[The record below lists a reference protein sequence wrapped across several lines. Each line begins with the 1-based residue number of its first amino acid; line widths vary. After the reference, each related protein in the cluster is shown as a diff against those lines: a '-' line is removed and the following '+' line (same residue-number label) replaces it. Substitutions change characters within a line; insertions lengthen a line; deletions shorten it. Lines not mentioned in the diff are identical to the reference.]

1 MIETS
6 ITKVKINEIVQ
17 DQIPEFIS
25 EENPNFVEFLEQYY
39 YSQEFQGGVVDLADN
54 LNEYKS
60 LDFLNN
66 TNLTGFT
73 SLTTYTN
80 ASQKTI
86 YVDSTKGLPQ
96 KWGLI
101 KINNEIITYTGIGT
115 TSIIGCVRGFSGI
128 ENNSKT
134 NEPES
139 LTFTQTGVATHAA
152 ETRVTN
158 LSNVFLN
165 EYLKKLKKQV
175 LPGFSERKLN
185 SQINQSNFIRQA
197 KDFYKSKGTEEAFKI
212 LFGGLYGE
220 KVEMIQPS
228 KFMMK
233 PSDADYIVADIVL
246 CEAITGNPIKLEG
259 QSLIQGENSG
269 SIFRVESAVIDNK
282 SYYKIGISKGTQVG
296 TFVQTSKTFVT
307 KSAGISTTILDVDTT
322 IGFSTAGNLR
332 FEDRVLSYTDKNYT
346 QFLGLTALT
355 APCGIG
361 STVISGTI
369 AYSYE
374 DGDVKKPVTMNI
386 LGVLQKFVGTANNQQ
401 KNSAVDIT
409 SLGIEQKD
417 LRWTSWISNTAT
429 KYNVLEI
436 NSLTDPNQVIT
447 PPPTVQTY
455 RFDLVGEHVL
465 YLNDEIEII
474 NPDGLITEA
483 TITNVPTSKRIEV
496 NSPRL
501 DLLQTYF
508 IRRKLKTNRGIAA
521 DVQNTYSDGNDVYVS
536 SNSFPHWNISPQKR
550 IREFT
555 TVGFTTSSTTFTVT
569 DHNYHDGELV
579 VYNSKFGDK
588 LDNLQE
594 NQAYYVKRIDDNTLA
609 LAYTPENV
617 RRGQYITSVAVSDLS
632 GISTHFLTP
641 QNVFGSDIGAQKL
654 LRKFPVPEFSESKT
668 KTVQGGVGL
677 FANGVEI
684 YSYKST
690 DKVFYGPL
698 ETVEVLNQGSGYD
711 VINPPRLAVV
721 QEGHTGIG
729 ASVIA
734 NMEGSITE
742 VLVDTEGDD
751 YEEEPT
757 VRAIGGNDTTA
768 ILKPKMKIVPHVVT
782 FDSSSTGG
790 VVNTATDRLVF
801 KAPHAL
807 KDGEEVIYNTGGSDA
822 IGIGTTPG
830 NLVDNSPYYVVK
842 LNDSEIHLADSQT
855 NALLGIGTIP
865 LSGNGGGQ
873 HTLSTSLRR
882 TKVDKIL
889 VENPG
894 LFKNR
899 YANTQSTVGVSSF
912 TDSIRIKDHGFNSG
926 DIVKYSAETAV
937 IGGLTNNKEYYV
949 VKITDDEFRV
959 SISTSLTDYVKFT
972 TSGSGEQIFQDP
984 PISISIEGRQGI
996 STANAK
1002 ATPVLRG
1009 SVTSVYVT
1017 KSGNEFGSTV
1027 INDDFEPLIDTI
1039 VGTKAFLQ
1047 PFIVNGQI
1055 DQVIIKYGGEQ
1066 FFSTPDIEISGDG
1079 VGAKAKAVVS
1089 NGQIVDITMIDKGA
1103 GYTQAKTTVSAK
1115 TPGSGAI
1122 YSSNIKN
1129 WTVNQVARHA
1139 RSGDMLQDDGFYEV
1153 SKSTLIGNPYVNYF
1167 VPRDLRT
1174 FFGDSGVEHSPILG
1188 YAYDGNPIYGPYAYK
1203 GNDGSGGLE
1212 YIKSSYTTVPRV
1224 DGPPTSQYP
1233 SGFFVEDYQYITN
1246 LGQLDP
1252 HNGRFAVTPEYPNGV
1267 YAYYTTVED
1276 AIDGNSGSPFFGV
1289 RKPTFPYVI
1298 GDSYNSK
1305 LETFNLALD
1314 SNQALDPVKL
1324 NLIRNTDAHKTNTYE
1339 FIPNSNKN
1347 TKTKS
1352 KIVGI
1357 KDGSIDKVNIVESG
1371 DDYNVGD
1378 SLVFDNTD
1386 TKGFGAIGKVS
1397 EIVGPKLS
1405 SITSTIT
1412 TKNNVK
1418 FSFDG
1423 KVATGITTIP
1433 HNLPNDT
1440 QLSVF
1445 GISDATYKGLEGNYK
1460 IAVREVSSGLGTA
1473 MLNVGVTTS
1482 VRIQDA
1488 VTKFNVNDIIQID
1501 AEKFKIYGLDSL
1513 QNQLDLI
1520 RKYDG
1525 TIAAAHTNGASIVR
1539 LEREFTFTPS
1549 VDSFIESEITQYFR
1563 GGGIDNNHDVGIGLT
1578 FGVGIGYTVATE
1590 DFGNQ
1595 FIPTRTIFLPRHS
1608 FRDGEKVSYSPGAG
1622 SSITYQTD
1630 AMKRVSS
1637 SFKRPL
1643 PPNVYIKVIDNNKV
1657 GVVTTL
1663 AGISDSLQQV
1673 MFDSNTGI
1681 GNTHYFTSQRSNVT
1695 GSLRSVDVTVATA
1708 ANHTMRANDTIDL
1721 SIVSAATSSV
1731 VATYDTGNRYV
1742 SIGASINPPIN
1753 VTTGDKL
1760 EFDLSSS
1767 TLSDFRLDFFLDQ
1780 KYQKSFV
1787 GSGKSA
1793 LEITSTGVPGNAL
1806 AKKIVHFT
1814 ENVPDVLYYKFTS
1827 PNQSK
1832 IIEINNDIVDYSKIN
1847 VRSSKFNSRTGI
1859 VTVTANTFKY
1869 NIFEVP
1875 ERVGYDTTS
1884 DIRYNTTSKNTTG
1897 PVGKVELTSGGSSY
1911 VDVPLVSVA
1920 STTGSTASLKAEGD
1934 NIGVIGKNDIVEFG
1948 YDYSSDKT
1956 LKPQATVPNVIFLRD
1971 NFAVD
1976 TVGITSSGSNYLSAP
1991 NLILYNSKTN
2001 LVNPNAVFN
2010 AELEGSGVGN
2020 VKIIRSGGNLS
2031 RGDAQLI
2038 AIDNTNGVGIITATY
2053 SDPTVTLRL
2062 KTPLSGFG
2070 SMSLPFTVGDQ
2081 VFVENLGVSTGTGY
2095 NSADYNY
2102 QYFTLTGVTTN
2113 PGTVNQAI
2121 ITYDVPSDPGVHDY
2135 AAYGTV
2141 INKKSLPQFN
2151 LTLTE
2156 SQFIDN
2162 EIVYSGNNEAQVI
2175 TGEGKTRNALR
2186 VDSLVGFN
2194 TGDSIVGKVS
2204 NGGGTID
2211 DMVSYSGSFDTGVS
2225 IEKPYG
2231 WEKDTGKLNEF
2242 YQRTQDSDYYQN
2254 FAYSLKSLVG
2264 ISSWSEPVDAL
2275 AHPGGFKKHSDLL
2288 VPSAPVG
2295 LGTTAT
2301 VKTVGSATTSVVLID
2316 NSARVYD
2323 RHDYD
2328 TVYEIPNSTETF
2340 SDQVVF
2346 SHSRF
2351 GDSLVCKTN
2360 RVLEIDDISPQ
2371 FYSDPD
2377 ILRAVEIDTWSAG
2390 NFSAIKYFAQVVL
2403 DTSLGISYNATQYCE
2418 FVVTHNNNEVRINQY
2433 SDLSDAFDLGEF
2445 TCSLE
2450 NGLVSVSFFPYNS
2463 SYTYDVTFYKESI
2476 SNSVAIGQTSYA
2488 HVEKTGISSYFAPSG
2503 SPATTVIQDVD
2514 TTKFKSGSI
2523 VLVHNGINNR
2533 EFEEYNWL
2541 VDGANN
2547 VVFTDYGNVG
2557 FGTTMGIFTM
2567 DASSNVVSY
2576 KYTPV
2581 AGIGV
2586 TIQTLSTLVGVATT
2600 VASVGGNIMSID
2612 VGDTELN
2619 ASKKTITASA
2629 SPAANIVA
2637 IKPYTNYT
2645 SIKYHVEVE
2654 NTTDNKYSSFD
2665 MVVNA
2670 YAGNA
2675 NFSKYNN
2682 LTNYVVPADKRR
2694 DILNTSITLSASN
2707 VVVEFTPAANKAYV
2721 VRLYELRIDKPDNV
2735 ANDVVITI

>member
-6 ITKVKINEIVQ
+6 ITKVKIHEIVQ
-17 DQIPEFIS
+17 DQIPEYINQ
-25 EENPNFVEFLEQYY
+25 ENPNFVNFLQQYY

-54 LNEYKS
+54 LNEYKD
-60 LDFLNN
+60 LDFLS
-66 TNLTGFT
+66 TDNLTGFT
-73 SLTTYTN
+73 SLTTYAN
-80 ASQKTI
+80 ANQKTL
-86 YVDSTKGLPQ
+86 YLDSTKGLPQ

-101 KINNEIITYTGIGT
+101 KIDNEIITYTGIGT
-115 TSIIGCVRGFSGI
+115 TSITGCVRGFSGI

-139 LTFTQTGVATHAA
+139 LTFTRSGVGTHAS

-158 LSNVFLN
+158 LSNVFLK
-165 EYLKKLKKQV
+165 EYLRKIKKQV
-175 LPGFSERKLN
+175 LPGFSERNINTKV
-185 SQINQSNFIRQA
+185 NQSTFIRQA
-197 KDFYKSKGTEEAFKI
+197 KDFYRSKGTEEAFKI
-212 LFGGLYGE
+212 LFGALYSE

-246 CEAITGNPIKLEG
+246 CEAITGNPINLEG

-269 SIFRVESAVIDNK
+269 SIFRVESATIDK
-282 SYYKIGISKGTQVG
+282 KQYYKIGISKGTQVG
-296 TFVQTSKTFVT
+296 EFVQNSKTFIT
-307 KSAGISTTILDVDTT
+307 KSAGISTTIIDVDST

-332 FEDRVLSYTDKNYT
+332 FEGGVLTYTDKNYT

-355 APCGIG
+355 SPCGIG
-361 STVISGTI
+361 STVISGDI

-374 DGDVKKPVTMNI
+374 NGDIAKPVTMNI
-386 LGVLQKFVGTANNQQ
+386 LGVLQKFEGTANNQQ
-401 KNSAVDIT
+401 KGSEVNVK

-417 LRWTSWISNTAT
+417 LRWSSWIYNTSS
-429 KYNVLEI
+429 KYEI
-436 NSLTDPNQVIT
+436 KKITSITDPNQIIVPS
-447 PPPTVQTY
+447 PPVQVY
-455 RFDLVGEHVL
+455 KFDLVGEHVL

-474 NPDGLITEA
+474 NPEGLITDS
-483 TITNVPTSKRIEV
+483 TITNVPNSKTIEL

-501 DLLQTYF
+501 DLNQTYF
-508 IRRKLKTNRGIAA
+508 IRRKLKTNRGITA
-521 DVQNTYSDGNDVYVS
+521 DVQNSYSDGSDVYVA

-550 IREFT
+550 IRTFT

-579 VYNSKFGDK
+579 VYNSTFGDK
-588 LDNLQE
+588 LDNLEE
-594 NQAYYVKRIDDNTLA
+594 NQAYYVKKIDDNTLA

-617 RRGQYITSVAVSDLS
+617 RRGQYITSVAVSDLT
-632 GISTHFLTP
+632 GITTHFLTP

-677 FANGVEI
+677 FANGVEV

-690 DKVFYGPL
+690 DKVFFGPL
-698 ETVEVLNQGSGYD
+698 QTVEVLNQGSGYD

-1153 SKSTLIGNPYVNYF
+1153 TKNTKLGNPYANYF
-1167 VPRDLRT
+1167 VPRNLRD
-1174 FFGDSGVEHSPILG
+1174 FFGDVGVEHSPILG

-1203 GNDGSGGLE
+1203 GNNGTGGLD

-1233 SGFFVEDYQYITN
+1233 EGFFVEDYQFVTG
-1246 LGQLDP
+1246 LGQLDRS
-1252 HNGRFAVTPEYPNGV
+1252 NGRFAVTPEYPNGT
-1267 YAYYTTVED
+1267 YAYYATVED

-1298 GDSYNSK
+1298 GDFYNSK
-1305 LETFNLALD
+1305 LEPFNLALD
-1314 SNQALDPVKL
+1314 SDQALDPVKL
-1324 NLIRNTDAHKTNTYE
+1324 NLIRNTDAHKTDNYE
-1339 FIPNSNKN
+1339 FISNSNRNTLSQAKILGVKN
-1347 TKTKS
+1347 
-1352 KIVGI
+1352 
-1357 KDGSIDKVNIVESG
+1357 GSIDKIEIIESG
-1371 DDYNVGD
+1371 DNYNIGD
-1378 SLVFDNTD
+1378 KIVFDNTD
-1386 TKGFGAIGKVS
+1386 TKGFGAIGKVT
-1397 EIVGPKLS
+1397 ELVGPTL
-1405 SITSTIT
+1405 TSLTSAIT
-1412 TKNNVK
+1412 TVENIK
-1418 FSFDG
+1418 FLFDG
-1423 KVATGITTIP
+1423 KTATGITTIP
-1433 HNLPNDT
+1433 HNLSDNSYIT
-1440 QLSVF
+1440 V
-1445 GISDATYKGLEGNYK
+1445 GISTADHKGLEGNYRIK
-1460 IAVREVSSGLGTA
+1460 VAEVSSGLSTS
-1473 MLNVGVTTS
+1473 MLATGLTTS
-1482 VRIQDA
+1482 VQPFD
-1488 VTKFNVNDIIQID
+1488 NVNKFRIGDVLKID
-1501 AEKFKIYGLDSL
+1501 AEEFIVYGRDGLF
-1513 QNQLDLI
+1513 NELDLI
-1520 RKYDG
+1520 RAQNG
-1525 TIAAAHTNGASIVR
+1525 TTGAAHTFGAPIVR
-1539 LEREFTFTPS
+1539 LEHEFTYEPS
-1549 VDSFIESEITQYFR
+1549 KSAPLNDPEATQYFR
-1563 GGGIDNNHDVGIGLT
+1563 GGGVDNKHDVGIGLT
-1578 FGVGIGYTVATE
+1578 FGVGIGYTVSTLH
-1590 DFGNQ
+1590 FGEQ
-1595 FIPTRTIFLPRHS
+1595 FIPTRTIWLPRHP
-1608 FRDGEKVSYSPGAG
+1608 FKDGEAVSYSPGAG

-1630 AMKRVSS
+1630 AMKRVNA

-1643 PPNVYIKVIDNNKV
+1643 PPTVYLKVIDNNKV

-1663 AGISDSLQQV
+1663 AGISSDLQQC
-1673 MFDSNTGI
+1673 MFDTNTGI
-1681 GNTHYFTSQRSNVT
+1681 GNTHYFTSQRSNVQ
-1695 GSLRSVDVTVATA
+1695 GSTEKINVIVTTA
-1708 ANHTMRANDTIDL
+1708 ENHTLRPNDIIDL
-1721 SIVSAATSSV
+1721 RIVSAGTSSV
-1731 VATYDTGNRYV
+1731 VATYDSGNRYV
-1742 SIGASINPPIN
+1742 SIGSSINPPIN
-1753 VTTGDKL
+1753 VITGDKL
-1760 EFDLSSS
+1760 EFDLSSA
-1767 TLSDFRLDFFLDQ
+1767 TLADLRLDFFLD
-1780 KYQKSFV
+1780 KDYQKSFV
-1787 GSGKSA
+1787 GSGSSA
-1793 LEITSTGVPGNAL
+1793 IEITSVGVPGNTL
-1806 AKKIVHFT
+1806 ATKTVHFT
-1814 ENVPDVLYYKFTS
+1814 KQVPDVLYYKFTT
-1827 PNQSK
+1827 PNTSK
-1832 IIEINNDIVDYSKIN
+1832 VIEINDDIVDYSKIIVN
-1847 VRSSKFNSRTGI
+1847 QSKFNSRTGI
-1859 VTVTANTFKY
+1859 LTVTSNTFVY
-1869 NIFEVP
+1869 NIDKAP
-1875 ERVGYDTTS
+1875 ERVGYNTTS
-1884 DIRYNTTSKNTTG
+1884 EIKYNTTSLNVTG
-1897 PVGKVELTSGGSSY
+1897 PVGRVELTSGGASY
-1911 VDVPLVSVA
+1911 IDTPLVSVA
-1920 STTGSTASLKAEGD
+1920 STTGTTASLKATGSE
-1934 NIGVIGKNDIVEFG
+1934 IGELGKTDIVEFG
-1948 YDYSSDKT
+1948 YDYPSDRT
-1956 LKPQATVPNVIFLRD
+1956 LKPQAAVPNILFLRD

-1976 TVGITSSGSNYLSAP
+1976 SVGITSSGSNYLSAP
-1991 NLILYNSKTN
+1991 NLILYNSKTDI
-2001 LVNPNAVFN
+2001 VNSEAVFN
-2010 AELEGSGVGN
+2010 AELEGSGVGK
-2020 VKIIRSGGNLS
+2020 VKIIKSGGNLS

-2038 AIDNTNGVGIITATY
+2038 AVDNSNGVGIITATY

-2070 SMSLPFTVGDQ
+2070 SMSLPFSVGDQ
-2081 VFVENLGVSTGTGY
+2081 VFVENLGVSTGNGY
-2095 NSADYNY
+2095 NSSDYNY

-2121 ITYDVPSDPGVHDY
+2121 ITYNVPSDPGVHDY
-2135 AAYGTV
+2135 APYGSV
-2141 INKKSLPQFN
+2141 INKNRLPQFN
-2151 LTLTE
+2151 LTLSE
-2156 SQFIDN
+2156 SQFINN
-2162 EIVYSGNNEAQVI
+2162 EIVYVGENEAKVI
-2175 TGEGKTRNALR
+2175 TGEGKTKNTLR

-2194 TGDSIVGKVS
+2194 TGDSIVGKTS

-2211 DMVSYSGSFDTGVS
+2211 DMEAYSGSFETGVS
-2225 IEKPYG
+2225 IERPYG

-2242 YQRTQDSDYYQN
+2242 YQRIQDSDYYQN
-2254 FAYSLKSLVG
+2254 FSYSLKSLVG
-2264 ISSWSEPVDAL
+2264 ISSWSEPVDSL
-2275 AHPGGFKKHSDLL
+2275 SHIGGFKKHSDLL
-2288 VPSAPVG
+2288 IPSVPIGIGTAP
-2295 LGTTAT
+2295 T
-2301 VKTVGSATTSVVLID
+2301 VKSVGSATTSVVLID
-2316 NSARVYD
+2316 SSAKVYEKSG
-2323 RHDYD
+2323 YD
-2328 TVYEIPNSTETF
+2328 TVYELTDSTTSL
-2340 SDQVVF
+2340 SDQLIF

-2351 GDSLVCKTN
+2351 GDSLLCKSN

-2377 ILRAVEIDTWSAG
+2377 ILRAVEIDTWSSG
-2390 NFSAIKYFAQVVL
+2390 NFSGIKYFAQVVL

-2418 FVVTHNNNEVRINQY
+2418 FIVTHNNDRVVLNQY
-2433 SDLSDAFDLGEF
+2433 SDLSDVFDLGEF
-2445 TCSLE
+2445 TASLE

-2476 SNSVAIGQTSYA
+2476 SNSVAFGQTSFA
-2488 HVEKTGISSYFAPSG
+2488 HVEKTGLSSYFAPSG
-2503 SPATTVIQDVD
+2503 SPATTVIQDID

-2600 VASVGGNIMSID
+2600 VASVGGDIMSID

-2619 ASKKTITASA
+2619 ASRKVITASG
-2629 SPAANIVA
+2629 SPAANIVS
-2637 IKPYTNYT
+2637 IKSYSNYT
-2645 SIKYHVEVE
+2645 TVKYHVEIE
-2654 NTTDNKYSSFD
+2654 NTTDSKYSSFD
-2665 MVVNA
+2665 MAVNA
-2670 YAGNA
+2670 YEGNA

-2694 DILNTSITLSASN
+2694 DILNTSVTLSGTN
-2707 VVVEFTPAANKAYV
+2707 IVVEFTPKAGKAYV
-2721 VRLYELRIDKPDNV
+2721 VRLSELRIDKPDNV
-2735 ANDVVITI
+2735 ANDVILTL